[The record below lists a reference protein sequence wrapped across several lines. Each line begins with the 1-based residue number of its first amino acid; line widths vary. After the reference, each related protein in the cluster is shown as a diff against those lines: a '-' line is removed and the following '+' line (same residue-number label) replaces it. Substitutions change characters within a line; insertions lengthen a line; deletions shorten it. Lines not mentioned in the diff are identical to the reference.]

1 MSDKDHHGLT
11 SELAAARVGLF
22 NAVLIAS
29 RRVRELKNGHAP
41 LVRPDRHGINI
52 TALREIE
59 EGKIGSEYLYKTPE
73 VNTKNSRQGR

>member
-11 SELAAARVGLF
+11 SEIAAGKIGLF
-22 NAVLIAS
+22 NTVLVAS

-41 LVRPDRHGINI
+41 LVKPDRHGINI

-59 EGKIGSEYLYKTPE
+59 EGKIGQEYLYKTPE
-73 VNTKNSRQGR
+73 VTNKKSR